1 MPRPLPPAKR
11 IDHLFFYK
19 IFLCLVYSDDTWK
32 IYYTPD
38 EEFGGWVG
46 FEGGRDKAKNVADEI
61 CKNRDAFVRSRAI
74 LKPLIVLVIGAKT
87 HCQLPI
93 ANYPSCKN
101 PPGGMSEGFLFWGAD
116 RARDLLIFC
125 CFQNFPKLGH
135 SIFG

>member
-46 FEGGRDKAKNVADEI
+46 FEGGRDKAKNVANEI

-93 ANYPSCKN
+93 ANYPSCKKSPLTF
-101 PPGGMSEGFLFWGAD
+101 PPGAFFWGS
-116 RARDLLIFC
+116 RAIDLLIFC
-125 CFQNFPKLGH
+125 CFQNFPKLRH